1 MNEDFIYS
9 IDNEEQAIEYE
20 EPVIQTAPAHS
31 FLDAYTVDLAK
42 ARATIA
48 KYKGLQRRIV
58 TDQLII
64 KLYENWVEKFGF
76 SVKQIKEHLDFEE
89 SKIDASFKTSY
100 TFREL
105 LEAGREAGEWL
116 VPSFFQPSS
125 FYTIFSGAKAGKST
139 LVLDLKYA
147 VLVSGRFL
155 GMPVRKGKVLD
166 FSLEE
171 GVSLSAMKMV
181 ERGFD
186 DDEASYLKYSDIYR
200 IEKSFN
206 LLEDIAKLEEMIYDF
221 QPSLVTF
228 DSLRMMLAG
237 TGISENSAEMAPLMY
252 RLHQVFIKSQ
262 GTTGICIHHKS
273 KAGKDIDGA
282 SGHSSIAS
290 ANDGLFK
297 LSKIK
302 NEQGQTRTEL
312 QTFPRNGLPRVL
324 VLNMARSEGGR
335 WCMEIESE
343 KDADPVIESWSNK
356 IIRVLTSQ
364 PYQRYTNKELRTK
377 LGITKCSEYEDALI
391 KLREMCIIEVDRVN
405 REFVYSIPES
415 SAWFNDETSLL
426 SHISNESRLADKLV
440 KCKTRQ
446 DLRIFTKEWSTQ
458 LKQNIVRLL
467 SDSEKELVK
476 TLSTTCPYSIGD
488 EVVYNGLIVSVVDT
502 KFDDKAKIFY
512 FLLQD
517 NSNEWVSEDDLSI
530 NQPQMEETIEEK
542 EVDPQSPDSF

>member
-1 MNEDFIYS
+1 MDEEFIVDDYQ
-9 IDNEEQAIEYE
+9 EQYE
-20 EPVIQTAPAHS
+20 EPTAPAHS
-31 FLDAYTVDLAK
+31 FLDAYTADLAK

-48 KYKGLQRRIV
+48 QYKGLQRRIV

-64 KLYENWVEKFGF
+64 KLYETWCERFGF
-76 SVKQIKEHLDFEE
+76 SVKQIKEHLDFQE
-89 SKIDASFKTSY
+89 SQMTTSFKTSY

-125 FYTIFSGAKAGKST
+125 LYTIFSGAKAGKST

-297 LSKIK
+297 ITKIK

-335 WCMEIESE
+335 WSMEIESE

-364 PYQRYTNKELRTK
+364 PYQRYTNKELRAK
-377 LGITKCSEYEDALI
+377 LGINKCSEYEDALI

-426 SHISNESRLADKLV
+426 AHISNESRLADKLV

-446 DLRIFTKEWSTQ
+446 DLRIFTRDWSIQ
-458 LKQNIVRLL
+458 LKQSIVRLL
-467 SDSEKELVK
+467 SDSEKDLVK
-476 TLSTTCPYSIGD
+476 TLSTTCPYSTGD
-488 EVVYNGLIVSVVDT
+488 EVVYNGLIVTVVDSR
-502 KFDDKAKIFY
+502 FDDKAKIFY

-517 NSNEWVSEDDLSI
+517 NGEDWVSEDDLSA
-530 NQPQMEETIEEK
+530 NQPQIEETIEEK
-542 EVDPQSPDSF
+542 VEEVDPQDASLF